1 MALDGARAARPLRVA
16 ICLAHFRPVVG
27 GAERQMFELAR
38 RWASWACE
46 PAVFT
51 RYMPGSAVPAGDV
64 QQIIAAIGSRLLR
77 RLALISHPFPALS
90 AEAFAELK
98 GIGCELSTICAAAN
112 HDLDRV
118 AGGQVAERRVSS

>member
-16 ICLAHFRPVVG
+16 ICLAHFHAVVG
-27 GAERQMFELAR
+27 GAERQMFKLAR

-64 QQIIAAIGSRLLR
+64 QQIIAAIGSRLRR
-77 RLALISHPFPALS
+77 RLALNHPRFLAPS
-90 AEAFAELK
+90 AEASAELRSF
-98 GIGCELSTICAAAN
+98 GCELSTIRVAAN